1 MLQLRGGCMSED
13 VNFRKKEYSELFYA
27 YLKDAYNQG
36 LLSDDSQ
43 FLNYIENRED
53 IESNYIMQASVHNKT
68 LETAYKDMGLIYNAL
83 SVDSANGSD
92 LDNLGNILGIYRRP
106 ATPYLIEVLFEIK
119 NPSNTNITI
128 PSETIITTR
137 SGNMSKAYYT
147 PEDAVIIAGSNYVL
161 TSALSLETDA
171 IAKVGIGE
179 IQHISSNLNLT
190 NPVSVRNTTVS
201 TSGKAVESDE
211 DYRSR
216 ILNWTYTLK
225 RGTIDSYLDYLDSVP
240 GLLAYNFIPEWDG
253 AGTIKIII
261 DPGTN
266 YLITKVYNGLITNVC
281 NADEDLTVVAAQEK
295 LIDLNLGVNVSID
308 NPTEYTS
315 SEKVEIKNIIEN
327 LIRIY
332 IDGGDALK
340 FVELGDGTYQ
350 LETIDY
356 PGLMIGENFIPSQC
370 TTFINKQ
377 LDLQGNNI
385 VKNIEF
391 KIPKSFLA
399 SSDTDYYGNISD
411 EEVATTG
418 NITLT
423 IK

>member
-253 AGTIKIII
+253 GGTIKIII

-315 SEKVEIKNIIEN
+315 SERVEIKNIIEN

-370 TTFINKQ
+370 ITFINKQ